1 MLTFSRARFEE
12 LLTVAKKAF
21 RKEEE
26 GEIIIKMI
34 DEDKDSG
41 EWRQVAKKAKRSL
54 NSVVTEAGVKE
65 RLERNILEFCQSQDW
80 YLSRGVPWRLGVL
93 LHGKSCSYDFHII
106 GELIVD
112 VVTLIRQVFPD
123 QVKLL

>member
-1 MLTFSRARFEE
+1 MPSSTNILLHRMLTFSRTRFEE

-26 GEIIIKMI
+26 GQIIIKMI
-34 DEDKDSG
+34 DEDQDSG

-54 NSVVTEAGVKE
+54 KSVVTEAGVKE

-93 LHGKSCSYDFHII
+93 LHGKSSS
-106 GELIVD
+106 
-112 VVTLIRQVFPD
+112 
-123 QVKLL
+123 